1 MHSFALCKSFRYVN
15 WSRDAEESEL
25 SRPQDGVMGGL
36 LRILKLMDESEE
48 GQTEQVPTQKADHQV
63 IDV

>member
-1 MHSFALCKSFRYVN
+1 
-15 WSRDAEESEL
+15 
-25 SRPQDGVMGGL
+25 MGGL